1 MTEVRMPVDEFLN
14 ETERMLK
21 TADARGVPL
30 KVCGSV
36 GTFLAAVPL
45 GKLDRAYLARFYG
58 NDWGLWYDSETNLAA
73 VGMALDKRPA
83 IAPDVRDLVQGR
95 IVEYQ
100 RFLRDCP
107 KTRRWEKRRA
117 RG

>member
-1 MTEVRMPVDEFLN
+1 DLSLRKVQLHAPPDKHLVDLASF
-14 ETERMLK
+14 
-21 TADARGVPL
+21 V
-30 KVCGSV
+30 
-36 GTFLAAVPL
+36 AAVPL

-73 VGMALDKRPA
+73 VGMALDKRPV

-100 RFLRDCP
+100 RFLRACP
-107 KTRRWEKRRA
+107 TTGRWETPPAGGTKELWYEPVDEVR
-117 RG
+117 